1 MISPYSDVQ
10 IMFFWLSPL
19 SWRNPKQQSHAT
31 ELRGT
36 RCYSRP
42 CAVRT
47 HPRDS
52 SSSIDLLS
60 LFLFY
65 IFPLCSVLAVAIII
79 FFKIFFFFYYVFLQR
94 NSFDNNFKKII
105 LKNYMSIVLRSY
117 MMNLYIKSCLRSL
130 PKYIF
135 IEIVLKSYL
144 DKYFYKYDKLMHQS
158 CVTRFRRSVCM
169 TNLCIKVV

>member
-1 MISPYSDVQ
+1 MNHLQVNLLLFQQTEKYGGGWWIWWGCPVKWFKKCFSSNPKGTISPYSDVQ

-31 ELRGT
+31 ELRGA

-65 IFPLCSVLAVAIII
+65 IFSLCSVLAASYHHYFQNFLFFSTMCFSREILLTQIIEE
-79 FFKIFFFFYYVFLQR
+79 
-94 NSFDNNFKKII
+94 
-105 LKNYMSIVLRSY
+105 
-117 MMNLYIKSCLRSL
+117 LY
-130 PKYIF
+130 
-135 IEIVLKSYL
+135 
-144 DKYFYKYDKLMHQS
+144 
-158 CVTRFRRSVCM
+158 
-169 TNLCIKVV
+169 